1 MWPWIIPKVKVVF
14 FFSFEIVQHNVQLS
28 ILFLLAFL
36 EVKLIEKFQMINGKS
51 ESNTIFLSMEFD

>member
-36 EVKLIEKFQMINGKS
+36 EVKLEKFQMINGIS

>member
-36 EVKLIEKFQMINGKS
+36 EVELEKFQMINGNS

>member
-36 EVKLIEKFQMINGKS
+36 EVKLEKYQMINVKS

>member
-36 EVKLIEKFQMINGKS
+36 EVKLEKFQMINGKS
-51 ESNTIFLSMEFD
+51 ESNTIFLSMELD

>member
-14 FFSFEIVQHNVQLS
+14 FFSFEIVQHNIQLS

-36 EVKLIEKFQMINGKS
+36 EVKLEKFQMINGNS
-51 ESNTIFLSMEFD
+51 ESNTLFLSMELD

>member
-36 EVKLIEKFQMINGKS
+36 EVKLEKYQMINGKS
-51 ESNTIFLSMEFD
+51 ESNTIFLSMELD

>member
-36 EVKLIEKFQMINGKS
+36 EVKLEKFPMINGKS